1 MRIIYLIDKKEYL
14 TKMSRVRFH
23 CAQAISKLCDLKYWG
38 INWEKYDGDKTV
50 KENLEDIK
58 ESDPDFIIIYKP
70 LLYKGLNELNC
81 KKILIYNEMYEFD
94 LTRKEINESGA
105 DIVICH
111 HENDYKFWKSF
122 YNFYSE
128 HKNNKVRFYN
138 IPHSAEKSIFYKR
151 NVPIKYDLLL
161 CGRNGSKNRI
171 GEYHYPL
178 RDRMYKI
185 LMEKMSKKWR
195 IGIIKHPGY
204 VHDDSYTDKY
214 LNKFA
219 EEIST
224 ARICITC
231 SGKPK
236 SRFGKYVEIPMC
248 HGVIAADIP
257 DEDEEEF
264 RKFVI
269 ELDMK
274 MSDEEIIARLE
285 YYLRDED
292 KLKYLREI
300 GYNYSKNYTME
311 KYAERFFKV
320 IKKK

>member
-23 CAQAISKLCDLKYWG
+23 CANAISKLCDFKYWG
-38 INWEKYDGDKTV
+38 LHWIKYNENKSI
-50 KENLEDIK
+50 KENFK
-58 ESDPDFIIIYKP
+58 EINENEPDFLIVYKP

-94 LTRKEINESGA
+94 LTRKEIDESNA

-111 HENDYKFWKSF
+111 HENDFKFWKSF
-122 YNFYSE
+122 YNFYCE
-128 HKNNKVRFYN
+128 HKNKKVKFFN

-161 CGRNGSKNRI
+161 CGRYGSKNRI

-178 RDRMYKI
+178 RDRMHKI
-185 LMEKMSKKWR
+185 LMEKMNEKWR
-195 IGIIKHPGY
+195 VGIIKHPGY
-204 VHDDSYTDKY
+204 VHNDSYTDRY
-214 LNKFA
+214 LNEFA
-219 EEIST
+219 EEISS

-231 SGKPK
+231 SGKTK

-248 HGVIAADIP
+248 RGVIAGDIP
-257 DEDEEEF
+257 EEQEEEF

-269 ELDMK
+269 ELDIK
-274 MSDEEIIARLE
+274 MSDEEIIDKLE
-285 YYLRDED
+285 YYLKNEKILKSLRD
-292 KLKYLREI
+292 I
-300 GYNYSKNYTME
+300 GYEYAKNYTMR

-320 IKKK
+320 IKK